1 MVFSWVLHLSATFL
15 SLTETPA
22 RPTRATSALW
32 VAWRGAMES
41 DVFGAGAAWMDMDN
55 GHECGKLN
63 NKPSSKYPQMVG
75 LLLGFPNYTTM
86 LMGQELGT

>member
-1 MVFSWVLHLSATFL
+1 
-15 SLTETPA
+15 
-22 RPTRATSALW
+22 
-32 VAWRGAMES
+32 
-41 DVFGAGAAWMDMDN
+41 MDMDH

-86 LMGQELGT
+86 LMGQEAGTSFMLLISLDFVGIMISHLNGELFLTN